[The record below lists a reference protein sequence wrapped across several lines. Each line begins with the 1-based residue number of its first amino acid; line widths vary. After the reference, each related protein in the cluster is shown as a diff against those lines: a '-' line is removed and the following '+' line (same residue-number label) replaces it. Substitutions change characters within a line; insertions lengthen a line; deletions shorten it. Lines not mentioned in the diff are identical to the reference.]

1 MAYYVG
7 RDVDVFWSTEHESHG
22 IKENTTDFELEV
34 EACGGS
40 TPSASNIAGSIADIG
55 EAFTKLTD
63 VTGVDLTIGA
73 QDEDI
78 TYMGLRNVGK
88 IEIKKDTSITVT
100 MKKKDR
106 KFLQLF
112 QGNVKNTSA
121 EDGVGGHTARW
132 GLTELTAADDDKIQ
146 GGDIDPK
153 SCVDYDNNTA
163 TTYGYRVI
171 IEFKGDKTGQQGDGA
186 AVCIPNC
193 TISEVTH
200 TTSNEAAD
208 EEAVTFTSQVK
219 PFVSNARMSSGTVSG
234 STVPFHISLTT
245 QTPLTEV

>member
-7 RDVDVFWSTEHESHG
+7 RDVDVFWGTEHETHG
-22 IKENTTDFELEV
+22 IKENSSDFELEV
-34 EACGGS
+34 EAL
-40 TPSASNIAGSIADIG
+40 AGSAHSADTIVGSLADVG

-63 VTGVDLTIGA
+63 VTGVDLSVGA

-78 TYMGLRNVGK
+78 TFMGLRNVGK

-106 KFLQLF
+106 KFLQLY
-112 QGNVKNTSA
+112 QGNVKSTSA
-121 EDGVGGHTARW
+121 EDGSGGHSARW
-132 GLTELTAADDDKIQ
+132 GLTELLAATYKIQ
-146 GGDIDPK
+146 GGDIYPK
-153 SCVDYDNNTA
+153 SCVDIDDSTV
-163 TTYGYRVI
+163 TTYGYRLI
-171 IEFKGDKTGQQGDGA
+171 IEFKGDKTGQTGDGA
-186 AVCIPNC
+186 AICIPNC

-208 EEAVTFTSQVK
+208 EESVTFTSQVK

>member
-1 MAYYVG
+1 M
-7 RDVDVFWSTEHESHG
+7 
-22 IKENTTDFELEV
+22 
-34 EACGGS
+34 
-40 TPSASNIAGSIADIG
+40 AGSGSSADTIVGSLADVG
-55 EAFTKLTD
+55 ESFTKLTD
-63 VTGVDLTIGA
+63 VTGVDLSIGS

-88 IEIKKDTSITVT
+88 IEIKKDTSITIT

-106 KFLQLF
+106 KFLQLY
-112 QGNVKNTSA
+112 QGSVDSSSA
-121 EDGVGGHTARW
+121 EDTVGGHTARW
-132 GLTELTAADDDKIQ
+132 GLTELTNGAFKIQ

-153 SCVDYDNNTA
+153 SCVDADDSTV
-163 TTYGYRVI
+163 TTYGYRLI
-171 IEFKGDKTGQQGDGA
+171 IEFKGDKTGQTGDGA

-208 EEAVTFTSQVK
+208 EESVTFTSQVK
-219 PFVSNARMSSGTVSG
+219 PFVSNARMSHGTVSG
-234 STVPFHISLTT
+234 STKPFHISLTT

>member
-22 IKENTTDFELEV
+22 IKENSTNFELEV
-34 EACGGS
+34 EALGG
-40 TPSASNIAGSIADIG
+40 TTHSADTIVGCIADIG

-63 VTGVDLTIGA
+63 VTGVDLSIGS

-106 KFLQLF
+106 KFLQLY
-112 QGNVKNTSA
+112 QGNVKSTSA
-121 EDGVGGHTARW
+121 EDGIGGHTARW
-132 GLTELTAADDDKIQ
+132 GMTELTSGTDDKIQ

-153 SCVDYDNNTA
+153 SCVDFDNNTA

-171 IEFKGDKTGQQGDGA
+171 IEFKGDTDGQDGDGA
-186 AVCIPNC
+186 AICIPNC

-208 EEAVTFTSQVK
+208 EESLTFTSQVK
-219 PFVSNARMSSGTVSG
+219 PFISNARMNAETVSG

>member
-7 RDVDVFWSTEHESHG
+7 RDVDVFWGTEHETHG
-22 IKENTTDFELEV
+22 IKENSTDFELEV
-34 EACGGS
+34 ETLAATGHSSDTIVGS
-40 TPSASNIAGSIADIG
+40 LADIG
-55 EAFTKLTD
+55 EAFTKLSD

-88 IEIKKDTSITVT
+88 IEIKKDTSISVT

-106 KFLQLF
+106 KFLQLY
-112 QGNVKNTSA
+112 QGNVKLGCA
-121 EDGVGGHTARW
+121 EDGIGGHTARW
-132 GLTELTAADDDKIQ
+132 GLTELADGVIKVQ

-153 SCVDYDNNTA
+153 SCVDFDLNTA
-163 TTYGYRVI
+163 TTYGFRVI
-171 IEFKGDKTGQQGDGA
+171 IEFKGDNTGQSGDGA
-186 AVCIPNC
+186 AVVIPNC

-208 EEAVTFTSQVK
+208 EESVTFTSQVK
-219 PFVSNARMSSGTVSG
+219 PFISNARMNAATVSG
-234 STVPFHISLTT
+234 STAPFHISLTT
-245 QTPLTEV
+245 QTPLMEV

>member
-7 RDVDVFWSTEHESHG
+7 RDVDVFWGTEHETHG
-22 IKENTTDFELEV
+22 IKENSTDFELEV
-34 EACGGS
+34 EAL
-40 TPSASNIAGSIADIG
+40 AGSGSSADTIVGSLADVG
-55 EAFTKLTD
+55 ESFTKLTD
-63 VTGVDLTIGA
+63 VTGVDLSIGS

-88 IEIKKDTSITVT
+88 IEIKKDTSITIT

-106 KFLQLF
+106 KFLQLY
-112 QGNVKNTSA
+112 QGSVDSSSA
-121 EDGVGGHTARW
+121 EDTVGGHTARW
-132 GLTELTAADDDKIQ
+132 GLTELTNGAFKIQ

-153 SCVDYDNNTA
+153 SCVDADDSTV
-163 TTYGYRVI
+163 TTYGYRLI
-171 IEFKGDKTGQQGDGA
+171 IEFKGDKTGQTGDGA

-208 EEAVTFTSQVK
+208 EESVTFTSQVK
-219 PFVSNARMSSGTVSG
+219 PFISNARMNAATVSG
-234 STVPFHISLTT
+234 STAPFHISLTT

>member
-7 RDVDVFWSTEHESHG
+7 RDVDVFWSTEHETHG
-22 IKENTTDFELEV
+22 IKENSTDFELEV
-34 EACGGS
+34 EAL
-40 TPSASNIAGSIADIG
+40 AGSSHSTDTIVGSLADIG
-55 EAFTKLTD
+55 ESFTKMTD
-63 VTGVDLTIGA
+63 VTGVDLSIGA

-78 TYMGLRNVGK
+78 TFMGLRNVGK
-88 IEIKKDTSITVT
+88 IEIKKDTSITIT

-106 KFLQLF
+106 KFLQLY
-112 QGNVKNTSA
+112 QGNVDSNSA
-121 EDGVGGHTARW
+121 QDEVGGHTARW
-132 GLTELTAADDDKIQ
+132 GMTELLASTYKIQ

-153 SCVDYDNNTA
+153 SCVDIDDSTV
-163 TTYGYRVI
+163 TTYGYRLI

-208 EEAVTFTSQVK
+208 EESVTFTSQVK
-219 PFVSNARMSSGTVSG
+219 PFISNARMNAETVSG
-234 STVPFHISLTT
+234 STAPFHISLTT